1 VKILAAFNDKSTA
14 ESAASLFVE
23 LGWPQPSI
31 AENSEAALD
40 QVESAGGCD
49 LLVTE
54 IYLAPAGGFTLRD
67 SLLTRWPEMRTI
79 FVSSQDL
86 PQYASLLRGTPVLSS
101 PLNADA
107 LRECLTGFFGEK
119 NSAPVEL
126 TGRFFGNFNIREKL
140 AEQDGIEIYRA
151 RQKSDGRQVTL
162 HVLSLENSADP
173 NCRAEFL
180 ANANA
185 KTRLRHRRVLDVE
198 EVGEAEDRPYFCS
211 EFLGDTTL
219 EKLLS
224 NGTRIDSAQAL
235 QILGLVAEVFAHAE
249 KEKIPLA
256 PLTPGAVL
264 LPRGA
269 LPRLANLAVANPSP
283 AAISPFKALGGL
295 LLDALDSSAA
305 SEPARALASRLIET
319 ETNPLSWE
327 EVEALLTP
335 RPAPPRPRETP
346 PPAPPA
352 ERKNSSALWISVAL
366 LLVVATAIGLYI
378 FFEPAKS
385 RVNVQ
390 DLGALVE
397 IPAGSFNYQGHPA
410 MLPAF
415 YISKYEVSIAEYQKF
430 LEDLERHPEKAAE
443 IAHPFQP
450 PGKSH
455 VPKGWADQTEIQPPT
470 PGYHKRAMRDGQ
482 YLGAALTPDSPVF
495 GVDWFD
501 AYAYAKWAGRRLP
514 TEQEWEKAARG
525 LAKTRHPWG
534 DDDSEFFANL
544 GFDFTPSTD
553 AKVGGEKDGFK
564 RWSRVDLPATDRSG
578 YGVHGMAGNVSEW
591 TAIWVDAGNG
601 TRVPVYRGGHWMTGS
616 NDPSDT
622 ATILRRG
629 MDLSP
634 TQSSDTIG
642 FRTASD
648 KPE

>member
-1 VKILAAFNDKSTA
+1 
-14 ESAASLFVE
+14 
-23 LGWPQPSI
+23 
-31 AENSEAALD
+31 
-40 QVESAGGCD
+40 
-49 LLVTE
+49 
-54 IYLAPAGGFTLRD
+54 
-67 SLLTRWPEMRTI
+67 
-79 FVSSQDL
+79 
-86 PQYASLLRGTPVLSS
+86 
-101 PLNADA
+101 
-107 LRECLTGFFGEK
+107 
-119 NSAPVEL
+119 
-126 TGRFFGNFNIREKL
+126 
-140 AEQDGIEIYRA
+140 
-151 RQKSDGRQVTL
+151 
-162 HVLSLENSADP
+162 
-173 NCRAEFL
+173 
-180 ANANA
+180 
-185 KTRLRHRRVLDVE
+185 
-198 EVGEAEDRPYFCS
+198 
-211 EFLGDTTL
+211 
-219 EKLLS
+219 
-224 NGTRIDSAQAL
+224 
-235 QILGLVAEVFAHAE
+235 
-249 KEKIPLA
+249 
-256 PLTPGAVL
+256 
-264 LPRGA
+264 
-269 LPRLANLAVANPSP
+269 
-283 AAISPFKALGGL
+283 
-295 LLDALDSSAA
+295 
-305 SEPARALASRLIET
+305 
-319 ETNPLSWE
+319 
-327 EVEALLTP
+327 
-335 RPAPPRPRETP
+335 
-346 PPAPPA
+346 
-352 ERKNSSALWISVAL
+352 
-366 LLVVATAIGLYI
+366 
-378 FFEPAKS
+378 
-385 RVNVQ
+385 
-390 DLGALVE
+390 
-397 IPAGSFNYQGHPA
+397 

-430 LEDLERHPEKAAE
+430 LQDLERHPEKAAA

-525 LAKTRHPWG
+525 PAKTRHPWG

-553 AKVGGEKDGFK
+553 AKVGGQKDGFK

-616 NDPSDT
+616 NDAADT